1 MKNNPRFINLK
12 IFIMNNFATLPHEI
26 VDNSILK
33 LEHVLVYLMCK
44 KYMNSQT
51 RLSFPSI
58 TTLVKECGMGRSKI
72 TRIINDL
79 ETTGFI
85 QVHRAKIK
93 GQSNNY
99 YFPPEKEENFEM
111 VSMSLINAK
120 EFSPIEK
127 GYFAALQKF
136 YFIDKDTRTGKY
148 CLTNNQIA
156 ELTGLSNASI
166 SRLEKNLIDKDVV
179 ARFKTNVKDQI
190 TGLYKNE
197 RLTDLDKS
205 KQADVLL
212 AEDLNSVKLMMAAMY
227 KEMRSTMSKMN
238 KRLEQIESNQKQLPT
253 SFDFES
259 KESD

>member
-1 MKNNPRFINLK
+1 
-12 IFIMNNFATLPHEI
+12 MNQFTTLPNNLIET
-26 VDNSILK
+26 DNIK
-33 LEHVLVYLMCK
+33 LQHVLVYLMCK
-44 KYMNSQT
+44 KYMNNQS
-51 RLSFPSI
+51 RIAWPSI
-58 TTLVKECGMGRSKI
+58 TTLMNECGIGRN
-72 TRIINDL
+72 RIVTALNEL
-79 ETTGFI
+79 ESAGFI
-85 QVHRAKIK
+85 QIQHAKTK
-93 GQSNNY
+93 GQSNQY
-99 YFPPEKEENFEM
+99 YFPPEKEEKFEM

-166 SRLEKNLIDKDVV
+166 SRLEKNLIDKDVL

-212 AEDLNSVKLMMAAMY
+212 AEDMNSVKLVMAAMF
-227 KEMRSTMSKMN
+227 KEMRSQLSKIN
-238 KRLEQIESNQKQLPT
+238 NRLDSLESNQKQLPKEFK
-253 SFDFES
+253 FD
-259 KESD
+259 

>member
-1 MKNNPRFINLK
+1 
-12 IFIMNNFATLPHEI
+12 MNNFATLPHKI

-44 KYMNSQT
+44 KYMNSKT

-58 TTLVKECGMGRSKI
+58 TTLVRECGMGRSKI
-72 TRIINDL
+72 TRVINDL

-85 QVHRAKIK
+85 QIQHAKIK
-93 GQSNNY
+93 GQSNQY
-99 YFPPEKEENFEM
+99 YFPPEKEEKFEM

-166 SRLEKNLIDKDVV
+166 SRLEKNLIDKDVL

-212 AEDLNSVKLMMAAMY
+212 AEDMNSVKLVMAAMF
-227 KEMRSTMSKMN
+227 KEMRSQLSKIN
-238 KRLEQIESNQKQLPT
+238 NRLDSLESNQKQLPKEFK
-253 SFDFES
+253 FD
-259 KESD
+259 

>member
-1 MKNNPRFINLK
+1 
-12 IFIMNNFATLPHEI
+12 MNQFTTLPNNLIETENI
-26 VDNSILK
+26 K
-33 LEHVLVYLMCK
+33 LQHVLVYLMCK
-44 KYMNSQT
+44 KYMNHQS
-51 RLSFPSI
+51 RMAWPSI
-58 TTLVKECGMGRSKI
+58 TTLMRECGIGRN
-72 TRIINDL
+72 RIVNALNDL
-79 ETTGFI
+79 EKAGFLHI
-85 QVHRAKIK
+85 QHANIK
-93 GQSNNY
+93 GQSNQY
-99 YFPPEKEENFEM
+99 YFPPEKEDKFEM
-111 VSMSLINAK
+111 ISMSLINAK
-120 EFSPIEK
+120 EFSPTEK
-127 GYFAALQKF
+127 GYFAILQKF

-238 KRLEQIESNQKQLPT
+238 KRLEQIEVNQKQLPT
-253 SFDFES
+253 SFEFEN